1 MDNHDHEVLPLAQPL
16 TGREL
21 EVLTHIGDGLAN
33 RQIAEQM
40 TVAMSTIKWYVRQI
54 YNKLGVDNRTD
65 AIIRARELGILTDL
79 DDVNREHVKLPP
91 QFTSFVGRR
100 REIAEVRQLLMTSRL
115 VTLTG
120 PGGSGKTRLAV
131 QVARV
136 STGQYRDGVYFV
148 SLASIIDP
156 ALVPNAIAQ
165 VIGVTEQPNIPLVGS
180 LNRFFGQKQ
189 LLLLLDNFEH
199 LIEAAS
205 LVTDLLTSTSGLTIL
220 VTSRE
225 SLRLS
230 GEYEYLVPPL
240 IVPDLALVDSVADL
254 AKYESVALFVQRAE
268 ASSTYF
274 TLTDD
279 NAVTVANICSRLDG
293 LPLAIELAAARIKLF
308 NPEQLLERLDD
319 RLGLL
324 TGGPRDLPARQQ
336 TLRNTIDWSYELLDE
351 DEQILFARL
360 GVFSGGRSLEAIEA
374 VCSPGLNIEI
384 MDGIESMLNKSLLYQ
399 REDTRGEPRFMML
412 ETIHEYA
419 LERLARGGEEQSVR
433 NRHLSFFLDLMEEAE
448 ANLRGPD
455 QVTWLNLMEIEH
467 DNLLAAVDW
476 SQSNKEA
483 AGLGLRLIGALAQYL
498 QIRGY
503 YSEGRELLSLALS
516 GESTDQN
523 SAARAKVLSLA
534 GLFAYM
540 QGDYPATRSSLEE
553 SLAIYR
559 ELGPD
564 GRKGL
569 AGALITLGDMETEVG
584 EYATASSLIKE
595 ALGIMRE
602 LDNARGISRALWQLG
617 ACAVRPGNYE
627 EAVQYFEA
635 ALPILR
641 QIGDRTSTGIA
652 ISGLAEVAIRQGD
665 YERATDLEEESLAL
679 RREIGEA
686 WGIAVSLG
694 NFAWIA
700 LRQDD
705 LRQAVAF
712 LGESMLL
719 RCDIGD
725 KGGVA
730 WCLEKMAEIALTKGL
745 AESST
750 SRTEEFRRAA
760 TLFGAAAALRAPSS
774 SVIDLVDE
782 PEYERQLAE
791 VRANLDRATFDAAW
805 EAGGGMTLEQA
816 VDYALNED

>member
-1 MDNHDHEVLPLAQPL
+1 MDNHDHEVIPLAQPL

-131 QVARV
+131 QVARE

-165 VIGVTEQPNIPLVGS
+165 VIGVTEQPNIPLAGS

-199 LIEAAS
+199 LIEAAAQ
-205 LVTDLLTSTSGLTIL
+205 VTELLTSTSGLTIL

-225 SLRLS
+225 VLHLS

-254 AKYESVALFVQRAE
+254 AKYESVALFTQRAQ

-336 TLRNTIDWSYELLDE
+336 TLRTPSI
-351 DEQILFARL
+351 
-360 GVFSGGRSLEAIEA
+360 GV
-374 VCSPGLNIEI
+374 
-384 MDGIESMLNKSLLYQ
+384 M
-399 REDTRGEPRFMML
+399 
-412 ETIHEYA
+412 
-419 LERLARGGEEQSVR
+419 
-433 NRHLSFFLDLMEEAE
+433 
-448 ANLRGPD
+448 
-455 QVTWLNLMEIEH
+455 
-467 DNLLAAVDW
+467 
-476 SQSNKEA
+476 
-483 AGLGLRLIGALAQYL
+483 
-498 QIRGY
+498 
-503 YSEGRELLSLALS
+503 
-516 GESTDQN
+516 N
-523 SAARAKVLSLA
+523 S
-534 GLFAYM
+534 
-540 QGDYPATRSSLEE
+540 
-553 SLAIYR
+553 
-559 ELGPD
+559 
-564 GRKGL
+564 
-569 AGALITLGDMETEVG
+569 
-584 EYATASSLIKE
+584 
-595 ALGIMRE
+595 
-602 LDNARGISRALWQLG
+602 
-617 ACAVRPGNYE
+617 
-627 EAVQYFEA
+627 
-635 ALPILR
+635 
-641 QIGDRTSTGIA
+641 
-652 ISGLAEVAIRQGD
+652 
-665 YERATDLEEESLAL
+665 
-679 RREIGEA
+679 
-686 WGIAVSLG
+686 
-694 NFAWIA
+694 
-700 LRQDD
+700 
-705 LRQAVAF
+705 
-712 LGESMLL
+712 
-719 RCDIGD
+719 
-725 KGGVA
+725 
-730 WCLEKMAEIALTKGL
+730 
-745 AESST
+745 
-750 SRTEEFRRAA
+750 
-760 TLFGAAAALRAPSS
+760 
-774 SVIDLVDE
+774 
-782 PEYERQLAE
+782 
-791 VRANLDRATFDAAW
+791 
-805 EAGGGMTLEQA
+805 
-816 VDYALNED
+816 